1 MVQDCG
7 RADYLCCFDSGNN
20 DNKMHVFS
28 KREFYDLLF
37 LISIFM
43 FLLLGKDF
51 EEASESW

>member
-28 KREFYDLLF
+28 KIEWYDLFF
-37 LISIFM
+37 LSSICM
-43 FLLLGKDF
+43 ILLLGKDL
-51 EEASESW
+51 EEATESW